1 MYGFLGVVVSCLIP
15 LLAGGLSSFLVKSGF
30 LHYFTLNLPP
40 VSPSEAAFPIVWTLL
55 YILMGVASY
64 LIFASGARERRSA
77 LLLYAFSLVMNF
89 FWPLIFFGAGM
100 YLVALIWLGLL
111 LITTVLLFIRFFRI
125 RKTAAY
131 LLIPYLLWLLFAL
144 YLNYMVYIL
153 N

>member
-15 LLAGGLSSFLVKSGF
+15 LLVGGLSSFLVKSGF
-30 LHYFTLNLPP
+30 LHYFTLSLPP

>member
-15 LLAGGLSSFLVKSGF
+15 LLVGGLSSFLVKSGF

-77 LLLYAFSLVMNF
+77 LLLYAFSLIMNF